1 MTPDPPTMSPPA
13 APADT
18 VPARGGVLGFL
29 GTMPGLLTALA
40 GVITALA
47 TLYAVHVTSGSS
59 GAAALP
65 QSPQPAPEASTPVD
79 PASVATEVD
88 GTSWTDTTVD
98 DEATA
103 LATDCANGSVDACLM
118 LLDLLAWGCNDG
130 DPYACDALY
139 LLSPVGSDYEAY
151 GATCGGRF
159 EPVDGR
165 CSEL

>member
-1 MTPDPPTMSPPA
+1 MTPDPLTTGTPAPP
-13 APADT
+13 PDT
-18 VPARGGVLGFL
+18 VPPRGGVLGFL
-29 GTMPGLLTALA
+29 GTMPGVLTALA

-59 GAAALP
+59 APPLT
-65 QSPQPAPEASTPVD
+65 QSPAPAPEASSPVD
-79 PASVATEVD
+79 AGSVADQVD
-88 GTSWTDTTVD
+88 TTTWAGTTVD

-103 LATDCANGSVDACLM
+103 LATDCANGSVDACLT

-139 LLSPVGSDYEAY
+139 WISPVGSDYEAY

-159 EPVDGR
+159 EPVDAR
-165 CSEL
+165 CNEL